1 MNLQNN
7 PTLIAVSLLNAITF
21 AITLMLFL
29 KLRRRVNGMSK
40 NTESELSQLS
50 SDLDTASN
58 RTATLDR
65 RLTAFEQS
73 HKAKRNAEQTEVAT
87 EGRKLSIT
95 ERRHRVISLWRRGQ
109 NVQSIA
115 RTLNM
120 PDGEVELMIS
130 ITRAA

>member
-7 PTLIAVSLLNAITF
+7 STLIAVSLMNVIMF

-40 NTESELSQLS
+40 NTEYEFSQLS

-58 RTATLDR
+58 RAATLER
-65 RLTAFEQS
+65 RLIAFEQA
-73 HKAKRNAEQTEVAT
+73 HKAKRNSEQTEVAT
-87 EGRKLSIT
+87 EGKKLSIT
-95 ERRHRVISLWRRGQ
+95 ERRHRVIALWRRGQ

>member
-1 MNLQNN
+1 MNLPNN
-7 PTLIAVSLLNAITF
+7 PSLIAISLVNAITF
-21 AITLMLFL
+21 AITLMLFF
-29 KLRRRVNGMSK
+29 KLRRKVNGFSK
-40 NTESELSQLS
+40 NTENELSQLS

-65 RLTAFEQS
+65 RLTTFEQA
-73 HKAKRNAEQTEVAT
+73 HKAKRNSEQTEVVT
-87 EGRKLSIT
+87 EGKKLSIT
-95 ERRHRVISLWRRGQ
+95 ERRHRVLALWRRGQ

-130 ITRAA
+130 INRAA